1 MPASKRTTPAV
12 ATSGRDDWLP
22 LPPDFED
29 PVDVRL
35 FRDLCTALQD
45 GVGAMPID
53 GALIAGVVRSAREER
68 QSMDLAAAAQ
78 ADGDGRLWLSA
89 TRSAQASRSSVAK
102 LLRVLKLSPEIR
114 GGRAMLAA
122 AGARAGTTEG
132 SQWKELIG

>member
-1 MPASKRTTPAV
+1 MPATKRTTPAV
-12 ATSGRDDWLP
+12 SGRNNDWLP
-22 LPPDFED
+22 LPPDVED

-35 FRDLCTALQD
+35 FRDLCTSLQD

-68 QSMDLAAAAQ
+68 QSRDLAATALAA
-78 ADGDGRLWLSA
+78 GDGRLWLSA

-132 SQWKELIG
+132 SEWKELIG